1 MIKRICSLILV
12 VCMSLGAVSALAYDD
27 VNNDKQKTAVGLI
40 TGFGIMDGVNE
51 KEFGSDM
58 LVKRGEFALYA
69 ARLFGNDVK
78 PSASGKGYFD
88 DVDTTTPEGAAV
100 EFLASVGLIEKK
112 GREYNPNDEITYAE
126 AIRVLLNGLGYADVA
141 KSRGGYP
148 GGYIRTAT
156 DCELNSN
163 VWLMTNSV
171 LKKTEAAQLLYNALL
186 VYPMQSN
193 GYKADDKTLLESKWD
208 VDEISGIVEA
218 YEDTAIGS
226 NKTLPDNTV
235 QIGGETF
242 DAGNT
247 NIGKYIGYSVKAFYR
262 DDSTS
267 GERTIVSF
275 TEKNNSNTVI
285 TCSAEDVEVSG
296 NNVSIYKDKTRKTQK
311 IVNSPAVIYNGQY
324 ITNYSALEDVLNIK
338 EGEITFIANDGSTKA
353 NVIIVTEY
361 KHLLIDRVDKKA
373 GRLYIKNG
381 SPSVLDDVITVKPE
395 ENDVTVFI
403 DGKQAEFNDIQPD
416 DAVTMIMSPDG
427 EKFTLEVSR
436 ATVTG
441 KITSKTTDKIK
452 IDDTEYELS
461 AYSTDKLNVS
471 TEGVFAMTMDGK
483 LLGLV
488 AGTKSS
494 SNNYAYVINVYNDKE
509 AGQAFVKL
517 YTANGELETY
527 ECAANVNVNGQRR
540 NYIAIPNYVKKS
552 ELVTYALNSAG
563 KIMRI
568 NRPYDTSSNIDY
580 VNETEFIKNWN
591 KSSVRYIDGIMG
603 MSLVTE
609 DTLIFSMPRYDRN
622 NSSDYR
628 LLKMS
633 DLKNRTYA
641 DVTCYDI
648 DRQGRIG
655 ALLIVEDISDSVTM
669 SNSLFFVK
677 SVSNAV
683 NDEDEQIA
691 RIEGYQDG
699 KEVTLDFTEDTSC
712 ITYEDGW
719 MNYVGNEDFD
729 KNYGAA
735 IPGEMLNVGD
745 AIQYTLDNDGDVS
758 AFRLVYNNEKTVFD
772 ANNQLKDD
780 NDLIEARYEDW
791 SGTGSVTK
799 QDFYDDLYISFGTV
813 KARYLDYM
821 LNIGL
826 KESEV
831 INYPNSMIIDY
842 YRPINLKN
850 APIYVYKVKQRELE
864 LGDIEDISKDDF
876 VFVRSKKMGELNEVM
891 VYSFE

>member
-1 MIKRICSLILV
+1 
-12 VCMSLGAVSALAYDD
+12 MSFGAVSALAYDD
-27 VNNDKQKTAVGLI
+27 VSNEKNKSAVGLM
-40 TGFGIMDGVNE
+40 TGFGIMEAASD
-51 KEFGSDM
+51 KEFGSDA

-69 ARLFGNDVK
+69 ARLFGSDVK
-78 PSASGKGYFD
+78 PAASAKGYFD
-88 DVDTTTPEGAAV
+88 DVDRTTPEGAAV
-100 EFLASVGLIEKK
+100 DFLAGVGIIEKK

-126 AIRVLLNGLGYADVA
+126 AIRILLNGLGYGNDA
-141 KSRGGYP
+141 KALGGYP

-156 DCELNSN
+156 ECSLNDN

-186 VYPMQSN
+186 VYPKN
-193 GYKADDKTLLESKWD
+193 GLNETEDKTLLETKWN
-208 VDEISGIVEA
+208 VKEVKGVVEA
-218 YEDTAIGS
+218 YEDTSVSS
-226 NKTLPDNTV
+226 NKKLPDNTV
-235 QIGGETF
+235 QIGEEAYKTG
-242 DAGNT
+242 DT
-247 NIGKYIGYSVKAFYR
+247 NIGKYVGYNVKAYYR
-262 DDSTS
+262 DED
-267 GERTIVSF
+267 GEKTIVSF
-275 TEKNNSNTVI
+275 TERKNYNTVQ
-285 TCSAEDVEVSG
+285 TYDADDVEVTG
-296 NNVSIYKDKTRKTQK
+296 NNVKVTKDKTSKTQK
-311 IVNSPAVIYNGQY
+311 IAASASVIYNGQFVS
-324 ITNYSALEDVLNIK
+324 NYSKLEDVLNIH
-338 EGEITFIANDGSTKA
+338 EGEITFIANDGSSAA

-361 KHLLIDRVDKKA
+361 KQLLIDRVDKKA
-373 GRLYIKNG
+373 GRLYLKNG

-403 DGKQAEFNDIQPD
+403 DGKAAEFNDIQPD

-441 KITSKTTDKIK
+441 KITAKSKDKIK
-452 IDDTEYELS
+452 IGDTEYDLS
-461 AYSTDKLNVS
+461 YYSADKLNVGV
-471 TEGVFAMTMDGK
+471 EGVFAVTMDGK

-494 SNNYAYVINVYNDKE
+494 DNNYAYVINVFTDNDAE
-509 AGQAFVKL
+509 EAFVKL
-517 YTANGELETY
+517 YTADGILETY
-527 ECAANVNVNGQRR
+527 KCAATVNINGQRR
-540 NYIAIPNYVKKS
+540 EYNAIQNYLKKS
-552 ELVTYALNSAG
+552 ELVTFALNSDG
-563 KIMRI
+563 NIRRI
-568 NRPYDTSSNIDY
+568 NRPYDTSSNIEY

-603 MSLVTE
+603 MSLVTD
-609 DTLIFSMPRYDRN
+609 DTVIFSMPRYDRN
-622 NSSDYR
+622 NSADYR

-677 SVSNAV
+677 EVANAV
-683 NDEDEQIA
+683 NDEDEQVA
-691 RIEGYQDG
+691 RITGYQDG
-699 KEVTLDFTEDTSC
+699 EELTLDFTADTSC

-729 KNYGAA
+729 LNYSTE
-735 IPGEMLNVGD
+735 IPGEKLNVGD
-745 AIQYTLDNDGDVS
+745 AIQYTLDNEGNVS
-758 AFRLVYNNEKTVFD
+758 AFRLVYNNEKIVFD
-772 ANNQLKDD
+772 TNGRMKDE
-780 NDLIEARYEDW
+780 NDLIESRYEDW

-850 APIYVYKVKQRELE
+850 APIYVYDAQQRELE